1 LQLKREVKNFETKWR
16 PFPIEEG
23 RVNLGIGKSN
33 APKSA
38 SVAFSSFALQH
49 IPELTNMNI
58 YNY

>member
-23 RVNLGIGKSN
+23 KVNLGIGKSN

-38 SVAFSSFALQH
+38 SNAFSSFALKH
-49 IPELTNMNI
+49 ISKLTI
-58 YNY
+58 